1 MFEDR
6 GWKIMIRVLPVI
18 LNSRSSIFSASPRRC
33 GLVYLN
39 NIERK
44 TPPAPRIAQSRQTS
58 SIQTA
63 RWTKSD
69 APERMPVSSLAVTLA
84 PTTTRSDGSVT
95 LPRRLPVVWARISCH
110 GKEEGNSN
118 EQEER
123 QS

>member
-1 MFEDR
+1 MFDDR

-63 RWTKSD
+63 RLMKSD

-84 PTTTRSDGSVT
+84 PTTTRSDGSFT
-95 LPRRLPVVWARISCH
+95 LPRRLPVVWARISATE
-110 GKEEGNSN
+110 EEGNSN